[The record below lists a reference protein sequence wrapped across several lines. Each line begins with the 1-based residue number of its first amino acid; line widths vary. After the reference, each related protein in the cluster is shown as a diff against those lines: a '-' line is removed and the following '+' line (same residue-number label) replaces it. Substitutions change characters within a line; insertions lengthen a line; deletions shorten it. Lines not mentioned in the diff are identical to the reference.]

1 MNRLRNIR
9 LTPEQLQWLM
19 DVDYSRRIR
28 WQTHNST
35 PNMIYTEN
43 RNLKIQITK
52 NTVTGEFIVWTWE

>member
-28 WQTHNST
+28 WEAHKST